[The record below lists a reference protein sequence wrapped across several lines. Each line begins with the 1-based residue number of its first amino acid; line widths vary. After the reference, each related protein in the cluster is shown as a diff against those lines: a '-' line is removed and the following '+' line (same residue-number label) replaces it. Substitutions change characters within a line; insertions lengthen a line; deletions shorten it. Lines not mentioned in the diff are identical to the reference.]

1 MKKLFS
7 ILLVSVVTLLFT
19 NCEPTDRNRESV
31 KAEVV
36 CNCEQRE
43 KVAEFIKSSIK
54 NANNMSDEEMEDVI
68 RELRHTAVDIY
79 CPKKNIKA
87 IRRESG
93 YIEQLV
99 EPLDSCEQIMEG
111 Y

>member
-1 MKKLFS
+1 MKKLLLLF
-7 ILLVSVVTLLFT
+7 LVSTTMLFT
-19 NCEPTDRNRESV
+19 NCEPKEVESV
-31 KAEVV
+31 QAETV
-36 CNCEQRE
+36 CNCQQRD
-43 KVAEFIKSSIK
+43 KVADFIQNSIK

-68 RELRHTAVDIY
+68 RELRHTAVNIY

-87 IRRESG
+87 IRRQSG
-93 YIEQLV
+93 YIERLV

>member
-1 MKKLFS
+1 MKKIIS
-7 ILLVSVVTLLFT
+7 ILLVSVTIMLFT
-19 NCEPTDRNRESV
+19 NCEPAEKEEKRV
-31 KAEVV
+31 EVV
-36 CNCEQRE
+36 CNCQQRE

-87 IRRESG
+87 IRSQSG
-93 YIEQLV
+93 YIIKLI

>member
-7 ILLVSVVTLLFT
+7 ILLVSVTVLFT
-19 NCEPTDRNRESV
+19 NCEPTNRESI

-36 CNCEQRE
+36 CNCQQRD
-43 KVAEFIKSSIK
+43 KVAEFIQSSIK

>member
-1 MKKLFS
+1 MKKIFS
-7 ILLVSVVTLLFT
+7 ILLVSVTMLMFT
-19 NCEPTDRNRESV
+19 NCEPTNRESIKV
-31 KAEVV
+31 EVV
-36 CNCEQRE
+36 CNCQQRD
-43 KVAEFIKSSIK
+43 KVAAFIQNSIK

-68 RELRHTAVDIY
+68 RELRHTAVGIY
-79 CPKKNIKA
+79 CPKKNVKA